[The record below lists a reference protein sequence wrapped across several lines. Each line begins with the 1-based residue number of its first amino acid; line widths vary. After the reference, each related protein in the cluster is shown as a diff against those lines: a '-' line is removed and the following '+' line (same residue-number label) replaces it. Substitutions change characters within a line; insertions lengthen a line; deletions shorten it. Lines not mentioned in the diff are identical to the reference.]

1 MLILTIVIVAVNAL
15 FVERT
20 VRIALR
26 SNAAIGASEPPATLP
41 SLSIVV
47 PARNEERQIEDCVRS
62 LLAQDYPDFEVIVV
76 DDRSDDAT
84 PEILERVAASDRRLR
99 VVPGKQLPAGWIGKP
114 WAIEQGVAVSRG
126 AWLLFTDADTIHE
139 PAAAAAA
146 VSYALRERLAA
157 LSLLTDQIVV
167 TLAERAIL
175 PSILW
180 TIAFGTG
187 PLDDVNDP
195 SQTEKALFNGQYL
208 LVERSAND
216 AIGGHAS
223 VRGEIAEDLELARRF
238 KRDGRF
244 RTALAGANALVR
256 TRMYRSFPEIWD
268 GFVKNFAL
276 GLRGQPVTAGLGIT
290 FFAILSPVA
299 PLALIVAVAK
309 RDAVASFSIASSMI
323 AAPAAAE
330 FAMRRMRLPRWSG
343 LWLHAGVATMVA
355 IFATSIAKH
364 ARGDV
369 RWRGRTYRSSPGSGG
384 ATEA

>member
-216 AIGGHAS
+216 AIVG
-223 VRGEIAEDLELARRF
+223 ARRD
-238 KRDGRF
+238 RRGP
-244 RTALAGANALVR
+244 R
-256 TRMYRSFPEIWD
+256 TR
-268 GFVKNFAL
+268 K
-276 GLRGQPVTAGLGIT
+276 
-290 FFAILSPVA
+290 AIQ
-299 PLALIVAVAK
+299 
-309 RDAVASFSIASSMI
+309 
-323 AAPAAAE
+323 
-330 FAMRRMRLPRWSG
+330 
-343 LWLHAGVATMVA
+343 T
-355 IFATSIAKH
+355 
-364 ARGDV
+364 
-369 RWRGRTYRSSPGSGG
+369 
-384 ATEA
+384 